1 MSELIFGCPAEDCG
15 RKFPTQAKLRTHISY
30 RHPELITKEKN
41 NNNLNDLVDH
51 IKSLENFVEKEE
63 KLREPFEMPK
73 LPNYDKM
80 LDELSEDENDNI
92 KEIDKIDKEIKNEGE
107 IIEITD
113 ELIGISNKYENYE
126 DIKELNLS
134 KKNIATF
141 MTKRNVDFSEIV
153 NLMKIDL
160 SYNNISFSY
169 DLRLFSKLQ
178 ICIINN
184 NHIQDIGFCELCPCL
199 VELNA
204 ENNELTSITSLNKC
218 KKNLQILKISH
229 NNIQYK
235 NSTLQTLQ
243 NLKNVKE
250 LTIEDNPFLSEIFG
264 YKHLFITRYSNIKKL
279 NGTEI
284 TDVDRDVSKRF
295 VKENAIKA
303 RPNTA
308 MPREAE
314 IEENMLADFSANRTL
329 SEFHTGTSIITKT
342 GYVPHNQ
349 NETDENMSKK
359 RKKLLPQL
367 DTSKKQIC
375 DLQKENKYLR
385 ETIKKQQDEID
396 SLKLQIENMTILY
409 ADLEKKTKFPN
420 IKENEQNVDNDEEKI
435 RLKSQLEMWKKEYCD
450 LLDKTMS
457 TNTNT
462 NSNEILRSNFSR
474 SRPMTASTPFRSG
487 DFEKVIKEIS
497 IMNRKNSLD
506 DSLSDESNEDNDKNI
521 HEEKLKENLKEIED
535 EINDD
540 NDNEEIE
547 NKENKEDKEDKE
559 VDDDSFGDIE
569 EMCRK
574 SFADLKSMREEIH
587 SLNEKL
593 PEKKVIKEIKTQP
606 IKTTNVLAGRPV
618 IIKKQTNMKANTF
631 IPLVNK
637 PISNREKDTKILT
650 KKLK

>member
-1 MSELIFGCPAEDCG
+1 MSELIFSCPAEDCG
-15 RKFPTQAKLRTHISY
+15 RKFPTQAKLATHISY
-30 RHPELITKEKN
+30 RHPELVSKEKN
-41 NNNLNDLVDH
+41 NNKLNDLVDR

-63 KLREPFEMPK
+63 KLREPFEVPK
-73 LPNYDKM
+73 IPNYDKM
-80 LDELSEDENDNI
+80 LDDVSEEENDKI
-92 KEIDKIDKEIKNEGE
+92 KEIEKNDNKIKNEGE

-113 ELIGISNKYENYE
+113 ELIEIGNKYENYE

-134 KKNIATF
+134 RKNIATF
-141 MTKRNVDFSEIV
+141 MTKRKVDFSEII
-153 NLMKIDL
+153 NLTQINL

-204 ENNELTSITSLNKC
+204 ENNDLTSITSLNKN

-264 YKHLFITRYSNIKKL
+264 YKHLFISKYANIKKL

-284 TDVDRDVSKRF
+284 TDVDRDVSRRF

-308 MPREAE
+308 MPREPE
-314 IEENMLADFSANRTL
+314 IEENMLDNFSPNRTQ
-329 SEFHTGTSIITKT
+329 SGFHTGTSIITKT
-342 GYVPHNQ
+342 GYIPHNQ
-349 NETDENMSKK
+349 NETNEKMNKK

-375 DLQKENKYLR
+375 DLQKENKNLR
-385 ETIKKQQDEID
+385 ETIKKQQEEID
-396 SLKLQIENMTILY
+396 SLKLQIENLTVLY
-409 ADLEKKTKFPN
+409 TDSEKKAKFNN
-420 IKENEQNVDNDEEKI
+420 IKENELNIDKDEEKAL
-435 RLKSQLEMWKKEYCD
+435 LKSQLEMWKKEYCD

-462 NSNEILRSNFSR
+462 NSNEILRNNIPSR
-474 SRPMTASTPFRSG
+474 RPMTASTPFRSG

-506 DSLSDESNEDNDKNI
+506 DSLSDESNEDKEKII
-521 HEEKLKENLKEIED
+521 HEENLKENLKEIKD
-535 EINDD
+535 EINDA
-540 NDNEEIE
+540 NDNKTIE
-547 NKENKEDKEDKE
+547 NKEDIEEEDN
-559 VDDDSFGDIE
+559 DDSFGDIE

-587 SLNEKL
+587 SLNEKI
-593 PEKKVIKEIKTQP
+593 PEKREIKENKIQP
-606 IKTTNVLAGRPV
+606 LKNTSNILAGRPV
-618 IIKKQTNMKANTF
+618 IIKKQTNLKTNSF
-631 IPLVNK
+631 IPFVNK
-637 PISNREKDTKILT
+637 PINLEKDTKILR